1 MQSHD
6 EGGAELP
13 ATAFLE
19 TRTVRSSAHMV
30 YDELL
35 APPAIA
41 HRLADGTDYFGR
53 LGQLAYDETEDKVQ
67 CHLCGGWFRG
77 FGGSHLRRTHGWT
90 LAEYRVAFQLRATTP
105 TVAAGTSELLAA
117 NTRRRVAAGE
127 LPAPPAPPASA
138 EERRERARRRI
149 SPGRS
154 MAALRPDLV
163 RELHPTRNG
172 KLDPYIL
179 GPSSLQKLW
188 WRCPECKHEWQTSSQ
203 SRVGGG
209 YGCPRCAAARRAA
222 ARRGTFA
229 PGRSLVALRP
239 ELAAELRDLDPST
252 LGPGSRTRAWWRCS
266 ECEHDWASTVKQ
278 RVAGHG
284 CPRCAQQRVAAARR
298 RVPPERS
305 LAAIHPDLVAQLH
318 PTRNGELDP
327 YSLGI
332 NTRQDVWWL
341 CPDCEHE
348 WRTRVRRRAAG
359 SGCPRCARARVGAT
373 LRARAG
379 AASE

>member
-1 MQSHD
+1 MRTARSAARHCVSR
-6 EGGAELP
+6 EPSGA
-13 ATAFLE
+13 A
-19 TRTVRSSAHMV
+19 RYMV

-35 APPAIA
+35 APAAIA
-41 HRLADGTDYFGR
+41 DRLADGTDYFGR
-53 LGQLAYDETEDKVQ
+53 LGQLAYDEAEDKVQ

-90 LAEYRVAFQLRATTP
+90 LAAYRVAFQLRATTA

-127 LPAPPAPPASA
+127 LPAPPTPPASA

-172 KLDPYIL
+172 ELDPYML

-188 WRCPECKHEWQTSSQ
+188 WRCPECRHEWHTSSQ

-209 YGCPRCAAARRAA
+209 YGCPRCAAAQRAA

-229 PGRSLVALRP
+229 PGRSLAALRP
-239 ELAAELRDLDPST
+239 ELAEELRDLDPST

-266 ECEHDWASTVKQ
+266 ECGHDWASTVKQ
-278 RVAGHG
+278 RAAGHG

-332 NTRQDVWWL
+332 NTRQDVWWR

-348 WRTRVRRRAAG
+348 WRTRVRGRAAG

-373 LRARAG
+373 LRGRAA